1 MRSDRAHRSYLCV
14 LCFCCL
20 FGLPTLAPA
29 AALQFLKTFDPVTS
43 FLVKELNPNTE
54 YVFQLAARSALGLGA
69 PTSEVRERTLQSSRC
84 PFSYP
89 EFSEGITVR
98 QETQRLGVQVW
109 NGAQRGASGQAKL
122 DTCLPQAAFAS

>member
-1 MRSDRAHRSYLCV
+1 PGQPMNFRAEAKSESTILLTWSPPRQDIILKYELLYKEISNKP
-14 LCFCCL
+14 
-20 FGLPTLAPA
+20 GTPE
-29 AALQFLKTFDPVTS
+29 FLKTFDPVTF
-43 FLVKELNPNTE
+43 FLVKDLNPNTE

-98 QETQRLGVQVW
+98 QEAQRLGVEVW
-109 NGAQRGASGQAKL
+109 NGDQ
-122 DTCLPQAAFAS
+122 